1 MSESAETYRR
11 RRLLALTVLALL
23 VVGCVLAVRS
33 CGGEDR
39 ALGRAAGDAA
49 PAPVAPDNP
58 VGLPGGGRRI
68 FPDYRVVAFYGAPQA
83 DALGALGIGTPDEA
97 AARLRKVAR
106 GYAKPSRPVLP
117 AFELIS
123 TIAADAP
130 GDDGL
135 YRTHQPD
142 AVIGRYLSAA
152 RRAKA
157 LLVLDIQPGR
167 GDFLSEAKRLERWL
181 SQPDAVIGRYLS
193 AARRAKALLVLDIQP
208 GRGDFLSEAKR
219 LERWL
224 SQPDVGI
231 ALDPEW
237 HVGSG
242 AVPGQVI
249 GSVTA
254 DEVNAVSAYVSAFV
268 TDHDLP
274 DKLFVVHQFTSSM
287 IVGKDQVQQR
297 LGLALTMNVDGFGD
311 RSNKTSK
318 YDLFTSEL
326 TRFHNGFKLF
336 YEEDTNLM
344 TPRQVL
350 ALRPPPD
357 LVTYE

>member
-11 RRLLALTVLALL
+11 RRLLALTVVALL

-181 SQPDAVIGRYLS
+181 SQPD
-193 AARRAKALLVLDIQP
+193 
-208 GRGDFLSEAKR
+208 
-219 LERWL
+219 
-224 SQPDVGI
+224 VGI

-237 HVGSG
+237 HVGPG

-249 GSVTA
+249 GSVSA